1 MIPENRVILVG
12 KHGENTGLAIGLQII
27 QIMPQVASEIEILCF
42 CPFAGHEHKK
52 NIIVAF

>member
-1 MIPENRVILVG
+1 LVG